1 MTESAERVVD
11 RTQKLVSGAIVSS
24 RAMRAVRIHRFGGL
38 EVIVHE
44 ELPRPV
50 PAQGQVLVRVK
61 AAGVGP
67 WDARIRS
74 GGVLVS
80 AVDQPDPA
88 KAAQRGIPGVF
99 FLVAVSAGGVMRIG
113 ELLDAGQLRTNVGDV
128 RPLCEARLAHEMRA
142 GRPHKP
148 GDIVLAV
155 EARMLEAVS
164 PSRLGT

>member
-38 EVIVHE
+38 E
-44 ELPRPV
+44 
-50 PAQGQVLVRVK
+50 VLVRVK